1 MPRRVIAYKMLGG
14 IFECAASGRC
24 DVASSSFRSP
34 GFPLRPTCLAAG
46 AVAVG
51 LFAAGADGA
60 EARTYRQ
67 PAKRVALEVPTKP
80 ARAAGPTVKPK
91 GEPPRVHLIVVSI
104 PRQRITVHGAGGFR
118 TESAVSTGMRGF
130 PTPTGVFS
138 VIQKNKY
145 HRSNIYS
152 GAPMPFMQRIT
163 WSGVAMHAGVLPGYP
178 ASHGCIRLTHAF
190 ASELWTMTR
199 LGTRVVVAPED
210 VQAVEVAHPALP
222 KPLLAP
228 APAPVAAGDAPA
240 PTLVSAGG
248 GGSETERPAA
258 GGLLGPLERA
268 RLERARIVAEAPDLA
283 RAAKEA
289 GLASAAKA
297 VAANKAIAALRAAE
311 QALADARARHE
322 AAVKAAEAAK
332 DGEAAERAKADETA
346 AAAKLAEAAK
356 AAEEAAAAETAATRE
371 AFAAAQAAWD
381 AEKRS
386 DAAAAV
392 VRAGERS
399 LEPVSVF
406 VSRKTGRVYVRQ
418 AWKPIHEAPVTF
430 KNPDEPIGTHTY
442 VAMDP
447 IEEGRAMRWLS
458 VSLAPAPHA
467 AEPRQRKGRDRG
479 SEAAPR
485 SAPPRIS
492 AAAALERF
500 ELPEETRK
508 LIADRLWAGATLT
521 VSDQGLSHETGKYT
535 DFIVLTR

>member
-1 MPRRVIAYKMLGG
+1 MV
-14 IFECAASGRC
+14 
-24 DVASSSFRSP
+24 SSCFRSP
-34 GFPLRPTCLAAG
+34 GFPFRPTCLAAG

-51 LFAAGADGA
+51 LLAASADGA
-60 EARTYRQ
+60 EARTYRP
-67 PAKRVALEVPTKP
+67 PAKRVALEVPPKA
-80 ARAAGPTVKPK
+80 ARAAGPSVKPK
-91 GEPPRVHLIVVSI
+91 GEPPQAHLIVVSI

-199 LGTRVVVAPED
+199 LGARVVVAPED

-222 KPLLAP
+222 RPLLAP
-228 APAPVAAGDAPA
+228 APAPVATGDAPA
-240 PTLVSAGG
+240 PTLVSAG

-268 RLERARIVAEAPDLA
+268 RLERARIVAEAPALA
-283 RAAKEA
+283 KAAKEA

-297 VAANKAIAALRAAE
+297 VAANKAIAALHAAE
-311 QALADARARHE
+311 QALADARAKHE

-332 DGEAAERAKADETA
+332 DGEAAERAKAAQTA
-346 AAAKLAEAAK
+346 AAAKLAEASK
-356 AAEEAAAAETAATRE
+356 AAEEAAAAETTATRE

-418 AWKPIHEAPVTF
+418 AWKPIHEAPVIF
-430 KNPDEPIGTHTY
+430 KHPDEPIGTHTY

-467 AEPRQRKGRDRG
+467 AEPRQRKGRDGG
-479 SEAAPR
+479 SAAAPR
-485 SAPPRIS
+485 SAPTRVS